1 MLSVSNWLKNAE
13 ISEDLKLRTK
23 GNKSSIFYVNRTV
36 SHSCRL
42 PLCRA
47 CLSQLDIR
55 RGMGEVAS
63 QWVLC
68 SQKSSLLVY
77 PCVCVC
83 VCVWQGAC
91 VHFLNPKEGVPE
103 CPNCHFCI
111 LSSGT
116 SFLRTAD
123 ALRCWRRGQENEDR
137 SKRRNARKATWIS
150 FSWCDKSMCFFC
162 FFFFFF
168 LDDGDISL
176 RVLFKDL
183 SWNLVLSLLA
193 FHLSSLTWKLLS
205 CFFF

>member
-23 GNKSSIFYVNRTV
+23 GTKSSIFYVNRTV
-36 SHSCRL
+36 SHSCHL

-55 RGMGEVAS
+55 RGGGGFSVSIVFTEKLS
-63 QWVLC
+63 
-68 SQKSSLLVY
+68 
-77 PCVCVC
+77 PCLPLCVC

-137 SKRRNARKATWIS
+137 S
-150 FSWCDKSMCFFC
+150 
-162 FFFFFF
+162 
-168 LDDGDISL
+168 
-176 RVLFKDL
+176 
-183 SWNLVLSLLA
+183 
-193 FHLSSLTWKLLS
+193 
-205 CFFF
+205 

>member
-83 VCVWQGAC
+83 VCVAGGMYPFPESQGRSSR
-91 VHFLNPKEGVPE
+91 VPK
-103 CPNCHFCI
+103 
-111 LSSGT
+111 L
-116 SFLRTAD
+116 SFLYFE
-123 ALRCWRRGQENEDR
+123 LWNFFSENCWCSKMLEKGAGEWRQIQEKECQE
-137 SKRRNARKATWIS
+137 S
-150 FSWCDKSMCFFC
+150 
-162 FFFFFF
+162 
-168 LDDGDISL
+168 
-176 RVLFKDL
+176 
-183 SWNLVLSLLA
+183 NLNLL
-193 FHLSSLTWKLLS
+193 
-205 CFFF
+205 